1 MLFGD
6 VKKSLLLIGNFL
18 SRTLGLQGASEDL
31 AWQLSQVGWKVI
43 TASDRPRRLPRLFD
57 MITTAWQRRQEYDVA
72 YVDVYSDKPFFW
84 GEAVSLILRLAGKPY
99 ILTLR
104 GGALPSFAR
113 RWPGRVIRLLKSA
126 VAVVTPSPYLLEK
139 MKPYRR
145 DLRIIP
151 NGLNLQSYP
160 PKIRVRPQP
169 HLVWLRAF
177 HTIYNPTLAPRVLS
191 LLHKEFPDINLVMV
205 GPDKEDGSLSQT
217 QQTASDL
224 GVANI
229 VGFPGQVSKEEVPL
243 WLQKGDIFLNT
254 TNVDNTPVSVIEA
267 MACGLCIVSTDVG
280 GIPYL
285 LQHEHDALLVPP
297 DDAEAMASAVK
308 RILTE
313 PGLAA
318 RLSRNARQKAE
329 GFDWAVVLPKWQ
341 ELFTLV
347 AERHEF

>member
-1 MLFGD
+1 MKS
-6 VKKSLLLIGNFL
+6 KKVLLVGNFL
-18 SRTLGLQGASEDL
+18 SLTSGTRGACEDL
-31 AWQLSQVGWKVI
+31 ALKLSGAGWQVI
-43 TASDRPRRLPRLFD
+43 TASDRPRRLARLID
-57 MITTAWQRRQEYDVA
+57 MVATAWRKRREYEVA
-72 YVDVYSDKPFFW
+72 CVEVYSGKAFFW
-84 GEAVSLILRLAGKPY
+84 AEAVCLVLRLAAKPY
-99 ILTLR
+99 VLNLH

-113 RWPGRVIRLLKSA
+113 RWPGRVTRLLKSA
-126 VAVVTPSPYLLEK
+126 VAVVTPSPYLFKK
-139 MKPYRR
+139 MKPYRQ

-160 PKIRVRPQP
+160 PKMRVRPQP
-169 HLVWLRAF
+169 YLVWLRAF

-229 VGFPGQVSKEEVPL
+229 VGFPGPVSKEEVPL

-254 TNVDNTPVSVIEA
+254 TDVDNTPVSVIEA

-285 LQHEHDALLVPP
+285 LEHEHDALLVPP
-297 DDAEAMASAVK
+297 DDAEGMATAVK
-308 RILTE
+308 RILAE
-313 PGLAA
+313 PGLAEH
-318 RLSRNARQKAE
+318 LSRHARQKAE
-329 GFDWAVVLPKWQ
+329 HFDWSVIMPKWE
-341 ELFTLV
+341 ELLTIV
-347 AERHEF
+347 AERQVH